1 MPGVNDTVSDMLSP
15 ALSAVAGGN
24 SSAFANPPAAMK
36 GKSELP
42 NRLNV
47 ISEKLAESA
56 RPMWWQKH
64 GRVWRA

>member
-1 MPGVNDTVSDMLSP
+1 MVSP
-15 ALSAVAGGN
+15 ALNAVADGN
-24 SSAFANPPAAMK
+24 SSALANPLAAMK
-36 GKSELP
+36 GKFELP